1 MDISQFILFKKLS
14 VYTLRVKVFLVD
26 VVVVVAVI
34 VVIVVVVV
42 VVTAAVFC
50 SCILLNYIFS
60 FKLIKYNIRVYDDK
74 MYKFIKCTKSC

>member
-34 VVIVVVVV
+34 VVVVVVV